1 MVRTLVRFSAGS
13 VALTIALALSVVAS
27 AANAALAPT
36 LRIDP
41 AAVVAGA
48 KVDVVGRA
56 FPAAMTVALPL
67 DRSSVGQASVD
78 ATGAF
83 VVKLTVPMGTSTGPH
98 TVTACVPDAGQTRVV
113 EIDPPRL
120 FDPAAAGWYGGDLH
134 IHMNYSGDLVCA
146 PGDAARMQPSA
157 RCDGQHIRPQASISS
172 PGNATPPSSG
182 HLPTG
187 SMTEHPRITPC
198 VNNATR
204 YHGQVLRSFRDKDT
218 TAVWARQRS
227 RKLDNNLQRA
237 ALRKLTI
244 LDAAESLDDL
254 RVPPGNRLEK
264 LKGDRA
270 GQHSIRIN
278 DQWRICFRWTD
289 AGPEDVEITDY
300 H

>member
-1 MVRTLVRFSAGS
+1 MTLAEQWAPSHGS
-13 VALTIALALSVVAS
+13 L
-27 AANAALAPT
+27 
-36 LRIDP
+36 
-41 AAVVAGA
+41 
-48 KVDVVGRA
+48 
-56 FPAAMTVALPL
+56 
-67 DRSSVGQASVD
+67 
-78 ATGAF
+78 
-83 VVKLTVPMGTSTGPH
+83 
-98 TVTACVPDAGQTRVV
+98 
-113 EIDPPRL
+113 
-120 FDPAAAGWYGGDLH
+120 
-134 IHMNYSGDLVCA
+134 
-146 PGDAARMQPSA
+146 
-157 RCDGQHIRPQASISS
+157 
-172 PGNATPPSSG
+172 
-182 HLPTG
+182 
-187 SMTEHPRITPC
+187 TEHPRITPC

-218 TAVWARQRS
+218 TAVGARQRS

-300 H
+300 R